1 MTTAIVP
8 LSSDCENRDT
18 YANNPNDIH
27 CEVVTLSHL
36 CTPNLTFANCDYKEI
51 VADIQKQGLQVDCI
65 LTDPPYNISRK
76 NNFTTMGRAGIDFGK
91 WDYGFNQSEWIKQ
104 CVPLLKNGGSII
116 IFNDWKNL
124 SYLVEALE
132 SSGCVIKDL
141 LRWEKSNPM
150 PRNVNARYVVD
161 FECAIWAVKGKK
173 RWVFNKPQNLPY
185 LKAVFKAPVITGGGG
200 INDFTPRKNL

>member
-1 MTTAIVP
+1 MTIASMPI
-8 LSSDCENRDT
+8 SSDDYTTTNYVNT
-18 YANNPNDIH
+18 ANSNVIKPY
-27 CEVVTLSHL
+27 LSILKSH
-36 CTPNLTFANCDYKEI
+36 NLHFANCDYKELVEFMKREKI
-51 VADIQKQGLQVDCI
+51 EVDCI

-91 WDYGFNQSEWIKQ
+91 WDYGFNQSKWIKE
-104 CVPLLKNGGSII
+104 CVPLLRNGGSII

-124 SYLVEALE
+124 TCIVEALE
-132 SSGCVIKDL
+132 SSGCVVKDL

-173 RWVFNKPQNLPY
+173 RWVFNKPKDTPY
-185 LKAVFKAPVITGGGG
+185 LKGAFKAPIITGGGE
-200 INDFTPRKNL
+200 

>member
-1 MTTAIVP
+1 MTTALAKRENHINFESHRE
-8 LSSDCENRDT
+8 SSLVSAPRLK
-18 YANNPNDIH
+18 A
-27 CEVVTLSHL
+27 
-36 CTPNLTFANCDYKEI
+36 PNLTFANCDYKELI
-51 VADIQKQGLQVDCI
+51 ADMQKQGLQVDCI

-91 WDYGFNQSEWIKQ
+91 WDYGFDQSEWIKQ

-150 PRNVNARYVVD
+150 PRNVNARYVMD

-173 RWVFNKPQNLPY
+173 RWVFNKPKDISY

-200 INDFTPRKNL
+200 INGYTRHKNP